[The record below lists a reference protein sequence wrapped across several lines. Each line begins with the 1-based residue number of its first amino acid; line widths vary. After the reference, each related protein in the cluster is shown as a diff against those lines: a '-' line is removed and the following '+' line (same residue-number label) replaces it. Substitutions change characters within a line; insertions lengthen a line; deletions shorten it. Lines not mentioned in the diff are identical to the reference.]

1 MGQQTNIA
9 QSPVQQRELLHDHRQ
24 LFALTGIR
32 AFAACWVVV
41 YHFTCG
47 F

>member
-9 QSPVQQRELLHDHRQ
+9 QSPLQQRVLPHDHRQ
-24 LFALTGIR
+24 LYALTGIR